1 MALSEKS
8 PEDKQKFKSALIGV
22 VVLLVIGV
30 FASSVITEITGV
42 NVETLCKT
50 DLDTKEERCL
60 ENDDAKSMVGEA
72 FFWVGILI
80 SGIAFAV
87 LIIAGIKY

>member
-8 PEDKQKFKSALIGV
+8 PEDKQKFKSAITGVAILLI
-22 VVLLVIGV
+22 IGV
-30 FASSVITEITGV
+30 FSSSVITEITGV
-42 NVETLCKT
+42 NVESLCKT
-50 DLDTKEERCL
+50 DPDTKEERCL
-60 ENDDAKSMVGEA
+60 DNDDAKTMVSEA